1 MGWTIRNIL
10 IVCLIAFIA
19 VGSAQGQDAE
29 KTAAGGAQDSGGGDL
44 RAKAQ
49 NPVASMY
56 SVPTKL
62 TVDFGAPNGEAVFF
76 NVNPVIPV
84 TLGNWNLISR
94 AIIPALVSV
103 DGVIGGTPEI
113 PEGAPGDDRKT
124 GLGDINYSLF
134 FSPADSKGPIWGIGP
149 SLSLPTATDDQLGSG
164 KWSAG
169 PTGVALWQPKWGTF
183 GSLVRQIWSFAGD
196 SDRADVNQFMIEPF
210 CMYNLPNGWYLMTD
224 MIITANWDA
233 RSSETWTVP
242 IGGGFGK
249 LFAIGKQ
256 PINANLQAYYMVEKP
271 DIAPDWNM
279 ALTFTFLFP
288 KK

>member
-1 MGWTIRNIL
+1 MNSKIPLLFLVIL
-10 IVCLIAFIA
+10 LS
-19 VGSAQGQDAE
+19 VGSAFGQEA
-29 KTAAGGAQDSGGGDL
+29 KGGGDDL

-49 NPVASMY
+49 NPIASMY
-56 SVPTKL
+56 SLPLKL

-76 NVNPVIPV
+76 NVNPVIPATV
-84 TLGNWNLISR
+84 GKWNLINR

-103 DGVIGGTPEI
+103 DGLIGGTPDI
-113 PEGAPGDDRKT
+113 PSNAPGDDRKT
-124 GLGDINYSLF
+124 GIGDINYSLF

-149 SLSLPTATDDQLGSG
+149 SLSLPTASDDQLGSG

-196 SDRADVNQFMIEPF
+196 DDRADVNQFLIEPF
-210 CMYNLPNGWYLMTD
+210 CSYNLANGWYLVTD

-233 RSSETWTVP
+233 PSDQQWTVP

-249 LFAIGKQ
+249 LFTIGKQ
-256 PINANLQAYYMVEKP
+256 PINANLQAYSMVVKP
-271 DIAPDWNM
+271 DAAPDWNM

-288 KK
+288 K

>member
-1 MGWTIRNIL
+1 MKKWMRWL
-10 IVCLIAFIA
+10 LFVVLLFA
-19 VGSAQGQDAE
+19 SAAYGANEDKTDAAE
-29 KTAAGGAQDSGGGDL
+29 SGGDDL

-76 NVNPVIPV
+76 HVNPVIPV

-103 DGVIGGTPEI
+103 DGLIGGTPDI
-113 PEGAPGDDRKT
+113 PSGAPGVDRKT

-134 FSPADSKGPIWGIGP
+134 FSPTASKPIWGIGP
-149 SLSLPTATDDQLGSG
+149 SLSMPTATEDQLGSG
-164 KWSAG
+164 KWSGGA
-169 PTGVALWQPKWGTF
+169 TGVLLLQPKWGTY
-183 GSLVRQIWSFAGD
+183 GALVRQIWSFAGD
-196 SDRADVNQFMIEPF
+196 SDRADVNQFLIEPF
-210 CMYNLPNGWYLMTD
+210 VMYNLKNGWYLMTD

-233 RSSETWTVP
+233 PSGQQWTVP

-249 LFAIGKQ
+249 LFAIGKR
-256 PINANLQAYYMVEKP
+256 PINANLQAYYMVESP

>member
-1 MGWTIRNIL
+1 MRNTIL
-10 IVCLIAFIA
+10 IIIAIILCC
-19 VGSAQGQDAE
+19 SAPVLAQDE
-29 KTAAGGAQDSGGGDL
+29 PKTAAEQAQGGDDL

-49 NPVASMY
+49 NPIASMY

-94 AIIPALVSV
+94 ALIPVLVSV
-103 DGVIGGTPEI
+103 DGLIAGTPEI

-124 GLGDINYSLF
+124 GFGDINYSLF

-149 SLSLPTATDDQLGSG
+149 SLSLPTASDDQLGSG
-164 KWSAG
+164 KWSGGA
-169 PTGVALWQPKWGTF
+169 TGVALWQQKWGTF

-196 SDRADVNQFMIEPF
+196 SDRADVNQFLIEPF
-210 CMYNLPNGWYLMTD
+210 VMYNLASGWYLVTD

-271 DIAPDWNM
+271 DNAPDWNM
-279 ALTFTFLFP
+279 ALTVSFLFP